1 MEENKQ
7 KEKIQELKDK
17 QERDLKAQKC
27 ELEKLQAEK
36 DLRIA
41 QARFEAY
48 NRMAA
53 QEVDNPATNYCIL
66 LENSIACLRVLSAN
80 L

>member
-1 MEENKQ
+1 MEGNKQ
-7 KEKIQELKDK
+7 

-36 DLRIA
+36 DLRVA

-48 NRMAA
+48 NRIAV
-53 QEVDNPATNYCIL
+53 QEVDNPATNYIVREQHRLPLSSFSQPGSKL
-66 LENSIACLRVLSAN
+66 LFSLSK
-80 L
+80 